1 MSDRDRHNSDKL
13 TSLLLF
19 GILFFKVGSVLR
31 RCRSLQ
37 SFAFDSSFSSGQL
50 LKLSHEGVRV
60 GPGSAERRIT
70 LARAIARA
78 NDILNMLGYQIHRH
92 CVIGTSRNDHVSV
105 FFSRKTEL
113 FESGLDE
120 ASVLIQNVLQG
131 SVSLLQISKNPS
143 REPRVGICIDEQLHI
158 EQIADFLVVEDEN
171 PLDDDDVGGIHG
183 GPLVGDPRVG
193 LEVVD
198 RDPGRSALHDVLE
211 AGDQHLMVE
220 SVGVVKV
227 EESLLGLDALF
238 GVEVSVEG
246 VLRDGDDLFVG
257 GADVLAYHGLDDLI
271 ANGRLSGSGSASDA
285 DQERFSPI
293 AERRSPERRV
303 GRGLASVGGWR
314 DHPVV
319 VCPLFG
325 TDF

>member
-131 SVSLLQISKNPS
+131 SVSLLQISKNWKTKFNDKP
-143 REPRVGICIDEQLHI
+143 
-158 EQIADFLVVEDEN
+158 F
-171 PLDDDDVGGIHG
+171 
-183 GPLVGDPRVG
+183 
-193 LEVVD
+193 
-198 RDPGRSALHDVLE
+198 
-211 AGDQHLMVE
+211 
-220 SVGVVKV
+220 
-227 EESLLGLDALF
+227 
-238 GVEVSVEG
+238 
-246 VLRDGDDLFVG
+246 
-257 GADVLAYHGLDDLI
+257 
-271 ANGRLSGSGSASDA
+271 
-285 DQERFSPI
+285 
-293 AERRSPERRV
+293 
-303 GRGLASVGGWR
+303 
-314 DHPVV
+314 
-319 VCPLFG
+319 
-325 TDF
+325 